1 MQSWKARLG
10 LVLTMLGMLLAVSVP
25 AAAQEVWVQWPE
37 GECWVDEW
45 GSTWCPWDPAL
56 VAPAAA
62 PVVEQVEVD
71 EDEDDFATIESELDD
86 IEDFFGDLEDIEEDF
101 CDDDDGDDDCDDGD
115 FVNALFDD
123 DDDDC
128 DDDDDGDCDD
138 DDDDDDEFDFRF
150 VDDEEE
156 FEELFD

>member
-1 MQSWKARLG
+1 MKSWKIRLG
-10 LVLTMLGMLLAVSVP
+10 LMLTMLAMLLAVSVP
-25 AAAQEVWVQWPE
+25 AAAQDYWVEYAP

-45 GSTWCPWDPAL
+45 GSTWCPWDPSL
-56 VAPAAA
+56 VAPVEPAAV
-62 PVVEQVEVD
+62 PVSEHVAVD

-86 IEDFFGDLEDIEEDF
+86 FEDFFEDLEDLEEDF
-101 CDDDDGDDDCDDGD
+101 CDEDDEDCDDGD

-138 DDDDDDEFDFRF
+138 DDDHDDDDDDEDDFERIF
-150 VDDEEE
+150 
-156 FEELFD
+156 F